1 MPELVFYN
9 FSKKLKFAVTSQ
21 VNLYRTKIGRICQNK
36 KKSTMT
42 FWVIFVYFSIV
53 SQPCHH
59 GQASMKQCNQRAGI
73 FALDAEK

>member
-1 MPELVFYN
+1 MPKIINWASFET
-9 FSKKLKFAVTSQ
+9 LKFAVKQCYQTG
-21 VNLYRTKIGRICQNK
+21 VKKINYDILGD
-36 KKSTMT
+36 